1 MLLMDID
8 YFKKIND
15 TYGHYI
21 GDLVLKNLRHLLLK
35 NVRETDIIA
44 SYCGEEIAVI
54 APHTPILSALVL
66 AERLR
71 QVIEKSIMLPANEH
85 ENRQEI
91 TLTVNIGVAAL
102 GQKIIDTQ
110 TLIQKTDQALY
121 QAKQEGRN
129 RVELFK
135 DNSV

>member
-44 SYCGEEIAVI
+44 RYCGEEIAVI